1 MTLHPYN
8 PLRLIIIPSRLSTVA
23 WCEEHVYLSPRVPT
37 SEPGQWR
44 ATTVAALCLSGGP
57 LEALDESEVET
68 VVVMKGSQT
77 ALTTTAYCWLAKE
90 LDHDPSSALIVMN
103 SAQDAKE
110 KSDETWR
117 PIWEDSHR
125 LQRFLPKDRR
135 KNWTKLFQRINGV
148 PVYWIGANSPGRL
161 GSKPIRRLILD
172 EVDKYPQQTK
182 SEAGAAAL
190 ARQRTKSFRKKGLAK
205 ILQFSTPT
213 DDGGE
218 INREYLNGDQRKLY
232 VKCHACKAEQI
243 MVWQNFRIDM
253 AQAQT
258 DAPKAVAGAHYE
270 CPHCKT
276 PWMDDQRWAVI
287 DAGVWKPTTTPRD
300 PKCRSFWLPSWCSK
314 FVTCNYLAAQWV
326 KAQQGQSALQDFIN
340 AECGE
345 PYVHFDNRIK
355 DATFAELEGDYIE
368 GQMFADQPAYAGQ
381 YPKERERWVIGGV
394 DVQKGYLMA
403 VFRLFVDGGDSGLMW
418 AGDVGNFEKLD
429 ILAEQYDA
437 KFIIIDQRY
446 RTREVQEWCFEHA
459 GYIPSMGVA
468 HRARSLFT
476 AQTVDLDEGRVS
488 GKGRKIASIDFDP
501 DMLKDI
507 LAVQIQRAEGSRRW
521 LVPKGYAMN
530 ATYVQQMTAE
540 RCVNGRWI
548 NPQNRANHVWD
559 CESLALLGA
568 IRFGV
573 WGNSNPGEE
582 KK

>member
-1 MTLHPYN
+1 LTLHPHN
-8 PLRLIIIPSRLSTVA
+8 ALRLIVIPSRLSTVE
-23 WCEEHVYLSPRVPT
+23 WCRTHVYLSPRVPT

-44 ATTVAALCLSGGP
+44 PETVAALCLPGGP
-57 LEALDESEVET
+57 LEALDDSAVET

-172 EVDKYPQQTK
+172 EVDKYPQQSK

-232 VKCHACKAEQI
+232 VRCHACGAKHV
-243 MVWQNFRIDM
+243 MVWANFKIDM
-253 AQAQT
+253 AVAAG
-258 DAPKAVAGAHYE
+258 DAPAAVKAAHYE
-270 CPHCKT
+270 CPHCKVAWT
-276 PWMDDQRWAVI
+276 DDQRWAAI
-287 DAGVWKPTTTPRD
+287 DKGEWRPTATPRD

-314 FVTCNYLAAQWV
+314 FVTSAYLAAQWV

-345 PYVHFDNRIK
+345 PFVHYDNQIK
-355 DATFAELEGDYIE
+355 DATFIELEGDYAE
-368 GQMFADQPAYAGQ
+368 GQVFADQPVYLVQ
-381 YPKERERWVIGGV
+381 YPAEMDRMVIGGV
-394 DVQKGYLMA
+394 DVQKGYLMP
-403 VFRLFVDGGDSGLMW
+403 VFRAWLPGGDSGLVW
-418 AGDVGNFEKLD
+418 AGDVGSFERLD
-429 ILAEQYDA
+429 LLADQFQA
-437 KFIIIDQRY
+437 RFLIVDQRY
-446 RTREVQEWCFEHA
+446 RTREVQEWAFSHS
-459 GYIPSMGVA
+459 GYIPAMGVT
-468 HRARSLFT
+468 HRARQLFVS
-476 AQTVDLDEGRVS
+476 QTLDLDEGRAS
-488 GKGRKIASIDFDP
+488 GAGRKIAAIEFDA

-507 LAVQIQRAEGSRRW
+507 LAVQIQRGEGSRRW
-521 LVPKGYAMN
+521 LVPRDYAVN
-530 ATYVQQMTAE
+530 KTYVAQMTAE
-540 RCVNGRWI
+540 RCVNGRWV
-548 NPQNRANHVWD
+548 NPLGRANHFWD
-559 CESLALLGA
+559 AEALALLGA
-568 IRFGV
+568 IKFGV
-573 WGNSNPGEE
+573 WGATMAGEGG
-582 KK
+582 